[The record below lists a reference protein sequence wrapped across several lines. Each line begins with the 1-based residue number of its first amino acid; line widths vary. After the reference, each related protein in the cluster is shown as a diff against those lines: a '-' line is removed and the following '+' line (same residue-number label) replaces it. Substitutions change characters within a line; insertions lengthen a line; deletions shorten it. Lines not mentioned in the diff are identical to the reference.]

1 MREQLTDFPGFQI
14 NIKDALPPSNGFR
27 NPYDIERKDLL
38 DQIIRMRANFLQPS
52 SKYSKL
58 IDDDTRHTL
67 PIGQMGNYQVNS
79 SVLSFFYTLLS
90 CAFFYMLL
98 MRSFYAHTFT
108 THLLTFIFHRFSDLP
123 KNYLRSFLRSFNAP
137 FTLQFDS

>member
-67 PIGQMGNYQVNS
+67 PIGQMGNYQVNFN
-79 SVLSFFYTLLS
+79 VF
-90 CAFFYMLL
+90 
-98 MRSFYAHTFT
+98 
-108 THLLTFIFHRFSDLP
+108 
-123 KNYLRSFLRSFNAP
+123 RSFLCAPLLCSLYALLICASFMRSL
-137 FTLQFDS
+137 FTLTY